1 MLAEVGI
8 EAQVWSVTSWTEL
21 HRDAIDCERRGRVH
35 WEQPA
40 PLPYVTAQLAVT
52 SGPVIAAS
60 DYVRALPEL
69 IRAAVPRRY
78 VTLGTDG
85 FGRSD
90 TRAGLRDFFEVD
102 AQAIAFAALR
112 ALHDEG
118 SLDSRALAAAA
129 AVLGWENRESECPW
143 QR

>member
-1 MLAEVGI
+1 M
-8 EAQVWSVTSWTEL
+8 TSGTEL
-21 HRDAIDCERRGRVH
+21 HRDAIDCERLARVR
-35 WEQPA
+35 WDEPA
-40 PLPYVTAQLAVT
+40 PVAYVSRQLAAT

-60 DYVRALPEL
+60 DYLRALPEL

-102 AQAIAFAALR
+102 ASAIAFAALR
-112 ALHDEG
+112 ALHQDGCIESKVLG
-118 SLDSRALAAAA
+118 AAAA
-129 AVLGWENRESECPW
+129 QLGWNNREPDAPW
-143 QR
+143 LR